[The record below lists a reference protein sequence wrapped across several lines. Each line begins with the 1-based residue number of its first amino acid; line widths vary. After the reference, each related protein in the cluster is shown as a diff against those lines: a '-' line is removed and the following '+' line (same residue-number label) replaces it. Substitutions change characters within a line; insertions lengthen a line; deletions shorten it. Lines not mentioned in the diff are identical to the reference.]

1 MGFLSWLNDNIARPI
16 LKAGQWL
23 GQKVVTPTL
32 NWVKN
37 NVPVAGQV
45 IRAAEPLL
53 NTIGKTWNASTKLAD
68 ENKAIN
74 EGRQVKRQKI
84 DYPTAGEWAGAV
96 KSGVDA
102 ASKLKGF

>member
-1 MGFLSWLNDNIARPI
+1 MGFLDWLNNNIARPI

-23 GQKVVTPTL
+23 GEKVVTPTL

-37 NVPVAGQV
+37 NVPVVGNV
-45 IRAAEPLL
+45 VRAAEPLI

-68 ENKAIN
+68 ENKAIS
-74 EGRQVKRQKI
+74 EGQRIKRQKT

-102 ASKLKGF
+102 FGKLKGM